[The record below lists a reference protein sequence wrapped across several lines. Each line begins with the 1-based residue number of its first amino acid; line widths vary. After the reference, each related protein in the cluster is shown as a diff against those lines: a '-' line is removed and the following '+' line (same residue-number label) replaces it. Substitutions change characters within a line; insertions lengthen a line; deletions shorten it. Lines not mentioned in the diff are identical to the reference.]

1 MRDYDKAPLIIKN
14 NFIMIMYGFA
24 FLLVCNTIMIY
35 IVFFTGVVDW
45 NSGEFFEILCF
56 WMKD

>member
-1 MRDYDKAPLIIKN
+1 MRDYDKTPLIIKN

-35 IVFFTGVVDW
+35 IVFLLVLSIGIVASFLK
-45 NSGEFFEILCF
+45 F
-56 WMKD
+56 